1 MRQEDNER
9 HLRIRQDDEVIV
21 GSYPSC
27 LVSSYL
33 SSSMAPL
40 SGTQTHKEQSKNVN
54 SLFNGESITHHFQ
67 SQWAIYLDKQN
78 LYSAMLY
85 FLCES
90 MIAGFDY
97 LVENLCGICCV
108 S

>member
-1 MRQEDNER
+1 MRQEDKES
-9 HLRIRQDDEVIV
+9 HLRICQDDEVIV

-40 SGTQTHKEQSKNVN
+40 SGTPTHKEQSKNVD
-54 SLFNGESITHHFQ
+54 SLFKGESITHHFQ
-67 SQWAIYLDKQN
+67 SQLATFDKQN
-78 LYSAMLY
+78 FKSAMLY

-90 MIAGFDY
+90 MIAGFDW